1 MLITL
6 AQTQS
11 HDSISNSSNVT
22 RRGKAKRFLEFH
34 NFSVSLLFASE
45 LSWATCAREEHFTEF
60 LPGLG
65 TCVPRSEVINTAG
78 GDTNPGQEIAANY
91 QHSSHVSCSVIIITT
106 KRGAKNICSYLQP
119 QS

>member
-11 HDSISNSSNVT
+11 HDSISNSSNET

-34 NFSVSLLFASE
+34 HFSVSLLFASE

-65 TCVPRSEVINTAG
+65 TCVLCAKIR
-78 GDTNPGQEIAANY
+78 GDQYSGRRYEPGTGE
-91 QHSSHVSCSVIIITT
+91 SS
-106 KRGAKNICSYLQP
+106 
-119 QS
+119 